1 MDVPH
6 MPWEAARMSWRRTV
20 REYGGSSE
28 EWRVESDVYTGSQAV
43 EDVRVPR
50 DTRGRQSRKYH
61 QLRHNNTGGRV

>member
-1 MDVPH
+1 MST
-6 MPWEAARMSWRRTV
+6 EGARKS
-20 REYGGSSE
+20 G
-28 EWRVESDVYTGSQAV
+28 EWRVDVYTGSQAV